1 MPPYT
6 IPSYAVYPGS
16 VYQPGSALPGYISA
30 NAREVYCI
38 KGGAFNSTR
47 MLGQLPANSGT
58 RRTGQE
64 GRCYTADGVDDE
76 VVIGDIGT
84 AIWFSGWVK
93 LNSDNQCLMSLSND
107 TNTNLVVSAGVLTA
121 GATLTLTGIRVDDVS
136 KTASEAGVLLNDN
149 AWHFLSCGIGDG
161 LGGASTADDVRMF
174 TDGTAHASLSGF
186 DWRFWGVTPAAA
198 ELTECYSGSGARN
211 TAALSKLSGWYKMD
225 EQSGVLSY
233 DSSGNGNN
241 GAITNATLASFHTTQ
256 DVYSFQNQIGYN
268 AVEITNDFVTTWK
281 TDNTGGV
288 SNSDQITLPLI
299 STGTYNMTVDWGDGS
314 TDLITAYNQAEVTH
328 TYSSAGVYLVR
339 ISGTCTGWQ
348 FNNGGDKTK
357 IIWVNN
363 WGVLNIST
371 SAAFYGCSNLNSNAI
386 DSPTISATSLFSCF
400 RGCTVLN
407 GGLSSAWDVSSVTGM
422 AVMFYQAT
430 SFNQNIGSWDVSSV
444 TDMTSMFFSATA
456 FNQNIGSWDVSS
468 VTNMVNMFRQAT
480 AFNQNI
486 GSWDVSSVTDMT
498 SMFLGVTLSTA
509 SYDALLV
516 GWESLAV
523 KNNVT
528 FDGGISKYTA
538 ASAAATARAALIAD
552 HSWTITDGG
561 TA

>member
-1 MPPYT
+1 
-6 IPSYAVYPGS
+6 
-16 VYQPGSALPGYISA
+16 
-30 NAREVYCI
+30 
-38 KGGAFNSTR
+38 

-76 VVIGDIGT
+76 VSIGDIGT

-174 TDGTAHASLSGF
+174 TDGTAHGSLSGF
-186 DWRFWGVTPAAA
+186 DWRFWDVTPTAA
-198 ELTECYSGSGARN
+198 ELTECYSGSGSRN

-225 EQSGVLSY
+225 EQSGVVCY

-241 GAITNATLASFHTTQ
+241 GTITNATLANFHTTH
-256 DVYSFQNQIGYN
+256 DIYSFQNQVGYN
-268 AVEITNDFVTTWK
+268 AVEITNDFVTTWE

-299 STGTYNMTVDWGDGS
+299 ASGTYNMTVDWGDGS
-314 TDLITAYNQAEVTH
+314 TDLITSYNQAEVTH

-371 SAAFYGCSNLNSNAI
+371 DTAFFGCSNMGSNAI
-386 DSPTISATSLFSCF
+386 DTPVLSTTSLFSCF
-400 RGCTVLN
+400 RGCAVLN
-407 GGLSSAWDVSSVTGM
+407 GGVSGWSVSGVTNMDTMFYLATAFNQNISSWDVSSVTNMAGM
-422 AVMFYQAT
+422 FSQAT
-430 SFNQNIGSWDVSSV
+430 AFNQDIGSWDVSGVTNMYYMLSQTTAFNQDIGSWDVSSV
-444 TDMTSMFFSATA
+444 TTMAGMFFLATS
-456 FNQNIGSWDVSS
+456 FNQDIGSWDVSS
-468 VTNMVNMFRQAT
+468 VTNMA
-480 AFNQNI
+480 
-486 GSWDVSSVTDMT
+486 
-498 SMFLGVTLSTA
+498 SMFASATLSTA
-509 SYDALLV
+509 NYDALLV
-516 GWESLAV
+516 GWEALAV
-523 KNNVT
+523 QNNVT
-528 FDGGISKYTA
+528 FNGGNSTYTA